1 VCANNVNKSRLEKS
15 KSLPKK
21 IKIKNY
27 RLQGENGKN
36 GGMSDGR
43 FLVRE
48 QLKNPVSGCKACQD

>member
-21 IKIKNY
+21 NQKNW
-27 RLQGENGKN
+27 LQGENGKN